1 MTMTETNGFAL
12 YDIRTGKNITASL
25 SGHRPNMRAT
35 EVAVYTPLEFY
46 IQGVETLLSCYV
58 SLLKQSQSADD
69 LLRDPLAAA
78 NRPSNV
84 VALRP

>member
-1 MTMTETNGFAL
+1 MTETRGFAL
-12 YDIRTGKNITASL
+12 YDIRTGKNITPSL

-35 EVAVYTPLEFY
+35 EIAVYTPLDFY
-46 IQGVETLLSCYV
+46 IQGVETLLSCYA
-58 SLLKQSQSADD
+58 SLLKGSQSKDD
-69 LLRDPLAAA
+69 VLSDPLAAA